1 MNSIIPI
8 GEYDPNEACPI
19 CLNDFG
25 TSQAIFQTKC
35 GHNFHN
41 DCLQEYCRSNR
52 GNIVCP
58 VCRANVG
65 NACRDTMRQGGMR
78 KKRTKRTHIKK
89 RRTKRQTK
97 RRRLRL
103 SKL

>member
-1 MNSIIPI
+1 MNSIIQI
-8 GEYDPNEACPI
+8 GDYDPDEVCPI
-19 CLNDFG
+19 CLNEFG

-41 DCLQEYCRSNR
+41 DCLQNYCRSNR

-65 NACRDTMRQGGMR
+65 NACRDTMRQGGTRLMR
-78 KKRTKRTHIKK
+78 KKRTKRSHIKK
-89 RRTKRQTK
+89 RRTKR
-97 RRRLRL
+97 RRLR
-103 SKL
+103 